1 MMARIGDV
9 HTQTSTSSAHFW
21 PSYPRANSAV
31 ATARTSYDRALGYSH
46 ALTKARI
53 CPILRSSLHYYY
65 IQHTPMKKLL
75 AFVASLGILALPTVV
90 SAAVTIENVGG
101 SLGLGNADLKQT
113 IVNIISYVLGLLGLI
128 AVVMILYG
136 GFTWMTAGGNEDKI
150 DTAKQIISAAAV
162 GLVIILISWAIV
174 NFVIG
179 ATRNVTRGGI

>member
-1 MMARIGDV
+1 MKKHLI
-9 HTQTSTSSAHFW
+9 
-21 PSYPRANSAV
+21 
-31 ATARTSYDRALGYSH
+31 
-46 ALTKARI
+46 ALT
-53 CPILRSSLHYYY
+53 
-65 IQHTPMKKLL
+65 
-75 AFVASLGILALPTVV
+75 ASLGVLVIPAVA

-113 IVNIISYVLGLLGLI
+113 VINIISYVLGLLGLI
-128 AVVMILYG
+128 AIIMILYG

-179 ATRNVTRGGI
+179 ATRNVTRGGL